1 MLTKRIIPCL
11 DVKDGKVVK
20 GKKFKN
26 IEDVDD
32 PILLA
37 KYYCE
42 SGADELVFYD
52 IMASYE
58 NRNIFVNLVEKV
70 AENINIPF
78 SVGGGIRSIEDI
90 TRVLRAGAD
99 KVSINSAAVK
109 NPMLIKKA
117 ALKFG
122 SQCVVLSIDVKK
134 TKKGDYVVYIDGG
147 RINTGFDALKWAKKG
162 EKLGAGEIVLNS
174 IDSDGIKSGYDIE
187 ITKII
192 SENVKI
198 PVVASG
204 GAGKKE
210 DFLEVLRDGKA
221 DAALAAS
228 VFHYK
233 EIEINSLKQ
242 YLYNNGVE
250 VRRE

>member
-11 DVKDGKVVK
+11 DVKDGRVVK

-78 SVGGGIRSIEDI
+78 SVGGGIRSIEDF

-204 GAGKKE
+204 GAGKKK

-233 EIEINSLKQ
+233 QIEINSLKQ